1 MKLARTLIAAL
12 AMAAAGAAQASV
24 VSFADTSGGDGIV
37 STKFAD
43 GAFTHHTDP
52 VVNDG
57 FYAFGTTSA
66 TNLYGY
72 NNEAILFNQ
81 DVTLHSL
88 QLGGLSSYKSDAPG
102 ATPGAT
108 LSASLYDGGNN
119 LLAFSTIDSLENVV
133 ETLAFDMAHTRKL
146 VLSFTGGVYNQATG
160 LNSVWYLLDNVT
172 YSVEG
177 ASTTTPSND
186 VPEPAPLA
194 LFGLGAAALALARR
208 RKSA

>member
-1 MKLARTLIAAL
+1 MKFARTLIAAL

-24 VSFADTSGGDGIV
+24 VSFADTSGGDGLV

-43 GAFTHHTDP
+43 GVFTYHTDP
-52 VVNDG
+52 VVTDG
-57 FYAFGTTSA
+57 FYAFSTTSA
-66 TNLYGY
+66 TNMYGY

-88 QLGGLSSYKSDAPG
+88 QLGGLSSYES
-102 ATPGAT
+102 AT
-108 LSASLYDGGNN
+108 LSAALYDGGNN

-133 ETLAFDMAHTRKL
+133 ETLVFDAAHTRKL
-146 VLSFTGGVYNQATG
+146 VLSFTGGEYNSSTG

-194 LFGLGAAALALARR
+194 LFGLGAAVLALARR
-208 RKSA
+208 RKAA